1 MNKRRAKIIGI
12 VVGIVLAFALGV
24 GLWLMLPCLLSYL
37 SGLGFGDAAS
47 IGIIGGADGPTS
59 VLVSSRVSL
68 NYIAWIIAQVAMLAA
83 ALIYRQRRIKKNR
96 DGEQ

>member
-1 MNKRRAKIIGI
+1 MNKHRAKIIGI
-12 VVGIVLAFALGV
+12 VVGIVLAFAVGV
-24 GLWLMLPCLLSYL
+24 GLWLMLPCLLACL

-59 VLVSSRVSL
+59 VLISSKVSL
-68 NYIAWIIAQVAMLAA
+68 RYIAWIVAQVAVLAA
-83 ALIYRQRRIKKNR
+83 ALIYRQRNSKKNK